1 MKTFKPLDI
10 RMVLQGLL
18 SDAGKDWRKLK
29 MNKLR
34 NMHVLA
40 PGFARACVDL
50 HNATTDLNSS
60 TSVPDDIVFDHGKG
74 QKKVPS

>member
-1 MKTFKPLDI
+1 
-10 RMVLQGLL
+10 MVLQGLL

-40 PGFARACVDL
+40 PEFARAFVDL
-50 HNATTDLNSS
+50 HNATTDLNSL
-60 TSVPDDIVFDHGKG
+60 TSVPDGIVFDHGKG
-74 QKKVPS
+74 QNKVPS

>member
-1 MKTFKPLDI
+1 
-10 RMVLQGLL
+10 MVLQGLL

-29 MNKLR
+29 MSKLR

-40 PGFARACVDL
+40 PEFARVCVDL

-60 TSVPDDIVFDHGKG
+60 TSLPDDIVVHHGKG
-74 QKKVPS
+74 RKKDPS